1 MTNEQILNAEGISNI
16 NKVYN
21 IARQLHDEHR
31 IATELW
37 YAILELKDEHID
49 EIEII
54 DKFHP
59 SVSDRILNRK
69 PQTTNQ
75 VFDYLEAIDRKV
87 LSEDSLNRL
96 DSGIL
101 AIDWN
106 SHYVDTFIQYLEKTK
121 IEKSMISNRLLD
133 MLENENR
140 HRVFEIVKIWTGK
153 STKQRFCDLYGGR
166 C

>member
-21 IARQLHDEHR
+21 IARQLHDEQR
-31 IATELW
+31 IAPELW

-59 SVSDRILNRK
+59 SVSDAILNRK
-69 PQTTNQ
+69 PRTTNQ
-75 VFDYLEAIDRKV
+75 VFDYLEAIYRKV
-87 LSEDSLNRL
+87 LSEDTLNYM

-106 SHYVDTFIQYLEKTK
+106 SHFVDTFIQYLEKTK

-140 HRVFEIVKIWTGK
+140 HMVFEIVKIWTGK